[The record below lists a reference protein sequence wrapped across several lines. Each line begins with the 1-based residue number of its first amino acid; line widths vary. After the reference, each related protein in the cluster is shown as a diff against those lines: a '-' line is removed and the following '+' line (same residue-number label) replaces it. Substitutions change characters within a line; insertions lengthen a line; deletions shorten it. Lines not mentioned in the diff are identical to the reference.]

1 MLQVCSLSSIYISI
15 THSQELEAYLFV
27 IPVIGFIYYMDEK
40 INHISLLTEPSFP
53 NKCDQK
59 PCLRIFHREYC
70 TEKKTFKQGAQKYSR
85 PVCKPKI
92 KMKTGDWKKLDLFL
106 QYTAFL
112 GKHAV
117 ILSACIR

>member
-1 MLQVCSLSSIYISI
+1 
-15 THSQELEAYLFV
+15 
-27 IPVIGFIYYMDEK
+27 MDEK

-53 NKCDQK
+53 NKYDQK
-59 PCLRIFHREYC
+59 PCLRISCR
-70 TEKKTFKQGAQKYSR
+70 KKHFKQGAQKYCK
-85 PVCKPKI
+85 PICKPKI